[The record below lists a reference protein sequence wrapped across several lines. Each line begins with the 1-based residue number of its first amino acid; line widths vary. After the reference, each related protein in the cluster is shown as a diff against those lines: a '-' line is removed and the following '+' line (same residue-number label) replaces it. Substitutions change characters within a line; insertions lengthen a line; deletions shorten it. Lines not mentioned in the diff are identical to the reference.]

1 MWSFLRPEPHRPL
14 LPKEQIDPTY
24 KRLRVQVF
32 IGIFIGYAGYY
43 LVRKNFALAMP
54 YLVEMGFD
62 KGLLGVAISANAI
75 AYGLSK
81 FLMGGVSD
89 RSSARKFLPL
99 GLTLSALTTLILG
112 TRAGLS
118 SVVSMFILQFLIGW
132 FQGMGWPPS
141 GRVMT
146 HWFSQHERGTKMSYL
161 LVSCYCR
168 FGHCGDRLSA
178 DPRYPS
184 VLWSATYRTIP

>member
-112 TRAGLS
+112 TRAG
-118 SVVSMFILQFLIGW
+118 
-132 FQGMGWPPS
+132 
-141 GRVMT
+141 
-146 HWFSQHERGTKMSYL
+146 
-161 LVSCYCR
+161 
-168 FGHCGDRLSA
+168 
-178 DPRYPS
+178 
-184 VLWSATYRTIP
+184 

>member
-62 KGLLGVAISANAI
+62 KGLLGVAISANTLLLRPFSMA
-75 AYGLSK
+75 LKRS
-81 FLMGGVSD
+81 VSPK
-89 RSSARKFLPL
+89 SSW
-99 GLTLSALTTLILG
+99 I
-112 TRAGLS
+112 
-118 SVVSMFILQFLIGW
+118 
-132 FQGMGWPPS
+132 
-141 GRVMT
+141 
-146 HWFSQHERGTKMSYL
+146 
-161 LVSCYCR
+161 
-168 FGHCGDRLSA
+168 
-178 DPRYPS
+178 
-184 VLWSATYRTIP
+184 

>member
-89 RSSARKFLPL
+89 RS
-99 GLTLSALTTLILG
+99 LSLIH
-112 TRAGLS
+112 
-118 SVVSMFILQFLIGW
+118 I
-132 FQGMGWPPS
+132 
-141 GRVMT
+141 
-146 HWFSQHERGTKMSYL
+146 
-161 LVSCYCR
+161 
-168 FGHCGDRLSA
+168 
-178 DPRYPS
+178 
-184 VLWSATYRTIP
+184 

>member
-99 GLTLSALTTLILG
+99 GLTFVCFDDFNSGYPGRI
-112 TRAGLS
+112 
-118 SVVSMFILQFLIGW
+118 VVC
-132 FQGMGWPPS
+132 
-141 GRVMT
+141 RVDVYPAV
-146 HWFSQHERGTKMSYL
+146 FNR
-161 LVSCYCR
+161 LVSGY
-168 FGHCGDRLSA
+168 GLAS
-178 DPRYPS
+178 
-184 VLWSATYRTIP
+184 